1 MPRKEDTPLRNA
13 RRSYEERNKEE
24 RLKATT
30 QFNTRLP
37 KEKYDE
43 INEFL
48 EKHNIRK
55 IDLIYAGYEALKETC
70 RNLSNDTKQLDLGE
84 MKSPFIDQLQLRLL
98 QKATIWK
105 TSKRWKRIVEY
116 TKKYTFPQYLKGGKR
131 ILKKVK

>member
-13 RRSYEERNKEE
+13 RRSYEERKKEE

-70 RNLSNDTKQLDLGE
+70 RNLSNDTK
-84 MKSPFIDQLQLRLL
+84 
-98 QKATIWK
+98 
-105 TSKRWKRIVEY
+105 
-116 TKKYTFPQYLKGGKR
+116 
-131 ILKKVK
+131 

>member
-43 INEFL
+43 ILEFSEL
-48 EKHNIRK
+48 GSF
-55 IDLIYAGYEALKETC
+55 IDLAVKNYSSGM
-70 RNLSNDTKQLDLGE
+70 LSKLGFSIATAVNPDILIIDE
-84 MKSPFIDQLQLRLL
+84 IFSQINGFASKS
-98 QKATIWK
+98 K
-105 TSKRWKRIVEY
+105 
-116 TKKYTFPQYLKGGKR
+116 
-131 ILKKVK
+131 

>member
-30 QFNTRLP
+30 QFNTRLS

-55 IDLIYAGYEALKETC
+55 IDLIYAGYEALQKTC

-84 MKSPFIDQLQLRLL
+84 MKSPFINIYQFVFSRSDTKRN
-98 QKATIWK
+98 
-105 TSKRWKRIVEY
+105 TSDDGV
-116 TKKYTFPQYLKGGKR
+116 L
-131 ILKKVK
+131 VA